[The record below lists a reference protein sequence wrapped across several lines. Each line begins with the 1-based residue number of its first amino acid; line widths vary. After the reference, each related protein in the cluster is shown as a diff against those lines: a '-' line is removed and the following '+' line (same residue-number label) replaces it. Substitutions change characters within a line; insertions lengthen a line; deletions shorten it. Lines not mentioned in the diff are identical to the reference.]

1 MTSFRKV
8 PAAGPPLIALILA
21 LLYLTPARA
30 DQTWWDKGWAI
41 TGFGG
46 VMTTNKSSD
55 IWLHGDFGLDDDTLF
70 GLAISKV
77 LFSIGENL
85 DFEFEQGAVKHFG
98 GQSNWEFDS
107 VLLIRWKT
115 FPWDSFIDTSL
126 AVGDGVSFATET
138 PDLEAD
144 RYGKNNANAILNFV
158 LAEFT
163 FALPDHPN
171 PELVMRMQHRS
182 GIFGTYDNT
191 WDASTA
197 FTWGLK
203 VRF

>member
-1 MTSFRKV
+1 M
-8 PAAGPPLIALILA
+8 ILG
-21 LLYLTPARA
+21 LLSASSARA
-30 DQTWWDKGWAI
+30 DESWWETGWAL

-46 VMTTNKSSD
+46 VLTTNKSSD

-70 GLAISKV
+70 GLAVSKV
-77 LFSIGENL
+77 LYTPNENL
-85 DFEFEQGAVKHFG
+85 DFEFEQGVVKHFG

-107 VLLIRWKT
+107 VLLVRWNT

-126 AVGDGVSFATET
+126 AVGDGVSFATDT
-138 PDLEAD
+138 PDLEVA
-144 RYGKNNANAILNFV
+144 RYGLNKANPILNFV

-182 GIFGTYDNT
+182 GIFGLYDNT